1 MAYISFQPSDFFN
14 TILYTGDGSNPRTL
28 TGVGF
33 DPDFVWI
40 KNRSVAYGHG
50 LSDSSRGTSK
60 TLISNSDVAEQT
72 NYSYG
77 FVSAFS
83 TDGFGVNAGASGD
96 NFVNETGNNYAAWNW
111 KANGGTTSSNTD
123 GSITSTVQANT
134 TSGFSIVQYT
144 GTGSNATVGHGLGV
158 KPKLIIVK
166 ELEITKQWGVFHD
179 AMGATKYLK
188 LNTTDAAITAA
199 DIWNNTNP
207 TSSVFS
213 IGGASVS
220 NPQGRT
226 MIAYCFAETKGF
238 SRFGSSSYTGNGSS
252 DGPFIYT
259 GFRPGFVL
267 GKRIDGAGN
276 EWFMFD
282 SKISPSNAVDTYLY
296 ASSNVAESGGTD
308 RVDFLSNGFKWR
320 NTAQAWNGS
329 GASYIFMAF
338 AEFPLIGSNGQVGT
352 AR

>member
-14 TILYTGDGSNPRTL
+14 TILYTGDGTSDQDV

-33 DPDFVWI
+33 QPDWVWL
-40 KNRSVAYGHG
+40 KARSQGYNHR
-50 LSDSSRGTSK
+50 LYDSSRGVLK
-60 TLISNSDVAEQT
+60 NLQSNSDAAEATAT
-72 NYSYG
+72 NGLIS
-77 FVSAFS
+77 FD
-83 TDGFGVNAGASGD
+83 TDGFSVSQGGD
-96 NFVNETGNNYAAWNW
+96 EYNRNGETYVGWNW

-158 KPKLIIVK
+158 KPKVIIVK
-166 ELEITKQWGVFHD
+166 EREITKNWGVFHD

-188 LNTTDAAITAA
+188 LNTTDAAITAT
-199 DIWNNTNP
+199 DVWNSTNP

-213 IGGASVS
+213 IGNASTS
-220 NPQGRT
+220 NPEGRT
-226 MIAYCFAETKGF
+226 MIAYCFAEIKGF
-238 SRFGSSSYTGNGSS
+238 SHFGSLSYTGNGSS

-259 GFRPGFVL
+259 GFRPGFVII
-267 GKRIDGAGN
+267 KRIDSTGGA
-276 EWFMFD
+276 EWVIQDCKRRTFNPVNV
-282 SKISPSNAVDTYLY
+282 SLYPNLSNAEATG
-296 ASSNVAESGGTD
+296 ETF
-308 RVDFLSNGFKWR
+308 RVQDFCSNGFKIR
-320 NTAQAWNGS
+320 SSTDQFNGN
-329 GASYIFMAF
+329 GASYISMAF